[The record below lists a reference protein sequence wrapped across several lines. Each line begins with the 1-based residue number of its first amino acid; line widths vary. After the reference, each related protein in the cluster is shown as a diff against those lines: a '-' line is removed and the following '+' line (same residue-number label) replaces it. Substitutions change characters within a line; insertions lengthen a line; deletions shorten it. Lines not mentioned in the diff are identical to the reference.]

1 MRASLFESAPLP
13 QNDKGMLAY
22 SSPHCKHLTTE
33 ITTLASSITRIK
45 GILRGSDSDCFLKYF
60 LLKNILK

>member
-22 SSPHCKHLTTE
+22 SSPHYKHLTTE
-33 ITTLASSITRIK
+33 ITTLDDSETGSITRIK
-45 GILRGSDSDCFLKYF
+45 KYF
-60 LLKNILK
+60 EVG

>member
-22 SSPHCKHLTTE
+22 SSPHYKHLTTE

-45 GILRGSDSDCFLKYF
+45 RILRGEIANVF
-60 LLKNILK
+60 